1 MKTFLKETI
10 RWMLGAAVLVWSF
23 LPLPAL
29 SFTVDTGQVV
39 FNWKAPFHDSIT
51 LSGSNWDL
59 VPSLGHDLKVQLGPH
74 EETLFTGSF
83 TQKGSKL
90 IYKRSQASGI
100 RKLTIDPSTGSF
112 KIVAKGLYLWD
123 LLNPFVV
130 AASLVEGGQQ
140 CLVLHNFI
148 QSRKKWTFKAARGD
162 VQSETCGKASGTLW
176 VPPNNLLEQEPNESP
191 AQAQILPGAGYSL
204 AGNADIG
211 DPSYDTP
218 DPDNLADGIQLQDLF
233 TISVSDRSRVTLTI
247 TADDPKRNDL
257 DLFLLD
263 SSGSSVLTRSEGV
276 LSTEM
281 VEIPSAGTYL
291 LGVSAYKGSSP
302 YVLSVESAA
311 SGGSV
316 MGGSIPPD
324 AEFVPGEVLLKRRP
338 SPKSGLK
345 VDTKVLG
352 ARHGLSLKRTLPPDA
367 ELYQVEPASLELEK
381 RKRLEKGKPVQDE
394 QHLLKL
400 LTLDAI
406 RRLRL
411 DPDVEYA
418 EPNYIRRPL
427 LTPSDAYF
435 RYQWHYNLL
444 GLPQAW
450 DVTTGQDD
458 IIVAVLDT
466 GVLQGHPDL
475 AGRLIGGYDFVSSSS
490 ISNDGDGID
499 PNPED
504 PGDDPKGDSSSFHG
518 THVAG
523 TIGAATDNSIG
534 VAGVTWHGK
543 IMPIR
548 VLGIGGGTD
557 ADISQG
563 IRYAAGL
570 SNVSG
575 TLPPQRAHI
584 INMSLGGPGYNQ
596 TLQNAVSAARD
607 AGVIIIAAAGNSNSS
622 TPFYPAACEGVV
634 AVSAVDASGQ
644 KAPYSNYG
652 TWIDVA
658 APGGNVS
665 VDLTGDGYGDGVLST
680 LADQSKGIITG
691 YNYQFYQ
698 GTSMAAPHVAGVVA
712 LMLALNPALSPWDL
726 DSLLAGNH
734 PSALGVAMTRDIGV
748 AGKDVLY
755 GHGLIDA
762 PLALA
767 AAQAIAGG
775 SGGSGSILSL
785 SAQTMNFDSFLDT
798 LYLDV
803 SNRGTGTLNITG
815 VSSNKPWISVSPTS
829 GTAPLRLAV
838 SVDRTGLAQGE
849 YSGLVTINS
858 DAAQGDPTGL
868 VAVQLK
874 VVPGPL
880 EGDVGT
886 LYVLAVDPETYFTV
900 AEAITDSQ
908 GHYSYVTPFLP
919 EGEYLFFAGTDRDED
934 GWICDTGEACGYYPD
949 PVQVTSGAPT
959 LGVDFLVANM
969 VNIQSTSEL
978 LKQTG
983 GRGLRRIR

>member
-1 MKTFLKETI
+1 MKKSLGKI
-10 RWMLGAAVLVWSF
+10 IGLMLGAVLLVWSS
-23 LPLPAL
+23 LPVPTCG
-29 SFTVDTGQVV
+29 FTVDTGQVV
-39 FNWKAPFHDSIT
+39 FDWKAPFHDSIT
-51 LSGSNWDL
+51 LSGSNWSL
-59 VPSLGHDLKVQLGPH
+59 VPSLGHHLKVQLGPY

-90 IYKRSQASGI
+90 IYKRSEVSGI
-100 RKLTIDPSTGSF
+100 RKLTINLATGSF
-112 KIVAKGLYLWD
+112 KLVAKGLYLWD

-130 AASLVEGGQQ
+130 AASLVEGDQE
-140 CLVLHNFI
+140 CSVLHNFI
-148 QSRKKWTFKAARGD
+148 QSGKKWTFKAARGD
-162 VQSETCGKASGTLW
+162 IQSETCGKASGTLS
-176 VPPNNLLEQEPNESP
+176 VPPNNLLEQEPNDSA
-191 AQAQILPGAGYSL
+191 AQAQILPGAGCSL
-204 AGNADIG
+204 AGKADSK
-211 DPSYDTP
+211 DSSYDIP
-218 DPDNLADGIQLQDLF
+218 DPDYPGYRIQDLF
-233 TISVSDRSRVTLTI
+233 KLSVGARSRVTLTI
-247 TADDPKRNDL
+247 TADDPSRNDL
-257 DLFLLD
+257 DLFLLN
-263 SSGSSVLTRSEGV
+263 SSGSSVLARSEGV

-311 SGGSV
+311 SGGAA

-381 RKRLEKGKPVQDE
+381 RKRLEKGKPLQDE

-427 LTPSDAYF
+427 LTPNDTYF
-435 RYQWHYNLL
+435 GYQWHYNLI

-490 ISNDGDGID
+490 SSNDGDGID

-504 PGDDPKGDSSSFHG
+504 PGDDPRGDSSSFHG

-523 TIGAATDNSIG
+523 TVGAASGNSIG

-543 IMPIR
+543 IMPVR
-548 VLGIGGGTD
+548 VLGVGGGTD

-570 SNVSG
+570 SNISS
-575 TLPPQRAHI
+575 TLPSQRAHI

-596 TLQNAVSAARD
+596 TLQNAVSAARN

-680 LADQSKGIITG
+680 LADQSNGIITG

-698 GTSMAAPHVAGVVA
+698 GTSMASPHVAGVVA
-712 LMLALNPALSPWDL
+712 LMLAVNPALTPSDL

-734 PSALGVAMTRDIGV
+734 PSAPGIAMTRDVGV

-785 SAQTMNFDSFLDT
+785 SAQAMNFDSFLDT

-803 SNRGTGTLNITG
+803 SNRGTGNLNITG
-815 VSSNKPWISVSPTS
+815 VSSNQPWIKVSPTS
-829 GTAPLRLAV
+829 GTAPLRIAV

-849 YSGLVTINS
+849 YSGVVTINS
-858 DAAQGDPTGL
+858 DATQGDPTGSVEVWL
-868 VAVQLK
+868 R
-874 VVPGPL
+874 VVSGPL

-886 LYVLAVDPETYFTV
+886 IYVLAVDPETYFTV

-908 GHYSYVTPFLP
+908 GHYSFLTPFLP

-949 PVQVTSGAPT
+949 PVQVASGAPT

-969 VNIQSTSEL
+969 VNIQSTSEP

-983 GRGLRRIR
+983 GRGFRRIK